1 MNRVLKNTLEA
12 FVWIFSTVLVIC
24 GCVASWLIYPG
35 SPGSAQHLAFQGYIV
50 LPKTGTLSILD
61 YLTISDHRLFV
72 TEESSGNVYKI
83 ALRADMLPGESDIS
97 TFALEPAAHG
107 VAIDP
112 FGQMAYVTRSEANTV
127 DVFDPVHMKL
137 SKRISVA
144 DDPDGIF
151 YEPLHKVLYVASGD
165 AHVATVID
173 PTAGAM
179 VATIPLDGKPE
190 FAAYDP
196 QSHIM
201 YQNLRDTNSVVA
213 VDLDSK
219 TVANRWALQGC
230 EGPSGMTL
238 DDANRRLFIVCSGN
252 AALVVFDLIQKTV
265 IATVK
270 IGGGP
275 DSVAYD
281 VALHRLYTTGKSGVL
296 VVIQQETPDA
306 YHVIDTVH
314 LHYGAHTLAV
324 DPDTHRLYVGYA
336 GLIVPPRVAVF
347 MSRS

>member
-1 MNRVLKNTLEA
+1 MNKLLKNSLEA
-12 FVWIFSTVLVIC
+12 IVWIFSTVLVIC
-24 GCVASWLIYPG
+24 GCAAAWLIYPG

-50 LPKTGTLSILD
+50 LPKTGTLSVLD

-83 ALRADMLPGESDIS
+83 ALRPEMLPGESDIS
-97 TFALEPAAHG
+97 TFALEPATHG
-107 VAIDP
+107 VSIDP
-112 FGQMAYVTRSEANTV
+112 VSQMAYVTRSEANTV
-127 DVFDPVHMKL
+127 DVFDPAHMKL

-173 PTAGAM
+173 PTVGAI

-281 VALHRLYTTGKSGVL
+281 VVLRRLYTTGKSGVL